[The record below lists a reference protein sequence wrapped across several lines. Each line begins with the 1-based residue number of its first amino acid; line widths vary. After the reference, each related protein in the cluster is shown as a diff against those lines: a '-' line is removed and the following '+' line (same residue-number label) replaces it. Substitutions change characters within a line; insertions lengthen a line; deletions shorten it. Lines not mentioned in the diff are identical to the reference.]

1 MPIKR
6 KLILAYTV
14 SFGLL
19 ISVFA
24 FIIYE
29 GIKHVQIERLDTRIK
44 SYAMLLQDE
53 IKDELTDGYLDQYN
67 IRDIPKN
74 GLKKISLEIIQNDG
88 KVLLKDSIFNHVNIS
103 PKTELNKSTRKSFEF
118 EGNHYRYFQTSKNDD
133 QKYGFTLAIIV
144 SKDEEVEDL
153 NELLFMFILIIP
165 TSLIL
170 TGIIAHLLSKTAF
183 KPVTEMVK
191 TAQNISAKNLDE
203 KINLP
208 NTKDE
213 IYELGFTLNEMIK
226 RISGAL
232 KSQKQFIANASH
244 EIRTPL
250 TIMQT
255 ELELAHN
262 KIADDELRNSVDIV
276 LNEIDTL
283 SKLTDSLL
291 LLANIDSLKYPFNPE
306 IVRLD
311 ELILECIQ
319 SLNKIAEQKNI
330 RLNPL
335 LDEPIELFGDK
346 EKLKRIFINLLDN
359 AIKYSFEKSV
369 VGVEVLKVDNNV
381 EIKIKNNGHGIPENE
396 IPKIFQ
402 RFYRSSE
409 VRSKVK
415 GSGLGLS
422 IVKELVLMHGG
433 SIKVDSVL
441 NKETIFSVI
450 LPQNVQLHH
459 KELS

>member
-170 TGIIAHLLSKTAF
+170 TGIIAYLLSKTAF

>member
-369 VGVEVLKVDNNV
+369 VGVEVLKIDNNV

>member
-53 IKDELTDGYLDQYN
+53 IKDELTDGYLDLYN

-103 PKTELNKSTRKSFEF
+103 PRTELDKSTRKSFEF

-144 SKDEEVEDL
+144 SKDEEIEDL

-165 TSLIL
+165 TSLIV
-170 TGIIAHLLSKTAF
+170 TGIIAYLLSKTAF
-183 KPVTEMVK
+183 KPVAEMVK

-262 KIADDELRNSVDIV
+262 KITDDELRNSVEIV

-422 IVKELVLMHGG
+422 IVKELILMHGG